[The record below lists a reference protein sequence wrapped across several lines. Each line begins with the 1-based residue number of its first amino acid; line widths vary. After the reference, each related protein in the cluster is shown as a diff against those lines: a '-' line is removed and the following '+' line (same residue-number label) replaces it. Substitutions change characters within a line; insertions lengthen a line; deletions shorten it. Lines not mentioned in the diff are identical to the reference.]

1 MHLRYVNALD
11 FSIFKDIENTS
22 CKNNLGVCHFSVELT
37 GSLAAKTEA
46 CSTFFCGAGGVSNIG
61 RLGDEHVVW

>member
-22 CKNNLGVCHFSVELT
+22 CKNNNWVVLMVRMNWNTTAYAICFGHFCALLGQ
-37 GSLAAKTEA
+37 
-46 CSTFFCGAGGVSNIG
+46 
-61 RLGDEHVVW
+61 LG